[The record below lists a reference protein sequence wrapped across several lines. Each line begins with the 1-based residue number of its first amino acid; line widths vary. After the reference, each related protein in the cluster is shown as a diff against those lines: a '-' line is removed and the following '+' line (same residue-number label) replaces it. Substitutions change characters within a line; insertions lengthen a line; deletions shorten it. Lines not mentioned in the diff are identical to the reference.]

1 MKVEPPLAHPPRSLT
16 LATPE
21 ELMVRRSKPVAPER
35 TVPRPAA
42 RSVAVGPAKR
52 WCSTPAAGVNA
63 GTTRLTRRVS
73 GCCAAANRGSSMKTT
88 RRVAWV

>member
-1 MKVEPPLAHPPRSLT
+1 MKVEPRLSHPPRSLT

-21 ELMVRRSKPVAPER
+21 ELMVRRSKSVAPDR
-35 TVPRPAA
+35 TVRRPAA
-42 RSVAVGPAKR
+42 RSVAVVPAKR

-73 GCCAAANRGSSMKTT
+73 ACFPATNRGSSWEYT
-88 RRVAWV
+88 RRVACL